1 MLVRTVCV
9 HSSASV
15 ILVGDWIL
23 GCFSLLLTLSL
34 LGRFSLL
41 LTLGCSLTLGRFSLG
56 AFGFSFESLLF
67 YNALK
72 FSGRYVHNQQHDE
85 QQH

>member
-23 GCFSLLLTLSL
+23 GC
-34 LGRFSLL
+34 FSLL